1 MSGRKLETMPKEKI
15 TIQQFALLTF
25 LVMVGDMILIYPS
38 LVTTLGKQDA
48 WICSFLSQP
57 IGLFIIWILYKLHQT
72 FPELSLIE
80 ICKKLLG
87 PWMGSVLS
95 AGYLFYFAIGAAICI
110 REVGD
115 FMTTQIYLQTPIRV
129 ILIMLMC
136 SLTWGLMKGLNT
148 MGATSELLTPVVV
161 FFMAFLFM
169 GLMPK
174 LDASHLKP
182 FLSTSWVHLIETV
195 IRGSFTSFG
204 ELLVLTMILP
214 YVMSGPHLKRD
225 LLLATF
231 CGGLLLCVLLL
242 FSLMVVGPFLTQHN
256 IFISYTLSQKIN
268 IGNFFERIEAFM
280 ATAWLIA
287 TYFKSLLYM
296 FAFVIGLAHLF
307 RLKTYKQL
315 ILPSSLLMFA
325 LSILIS
331 PNVIFYIETIMPAW
345 VDWDMT
351 CSFFIPL
358 LLLLVHRI
366 RFGKNKKNQTHPE
379 RLPT

>member
-1 MSGRKLETMPKEKI
+1 MIIKDKI
-15 TIQQFALLTF
+15 TIRQFTLLTF
-25 LVMVGDMILIYPS
+25 LIMVGDMILIYPS

-57 IGLFIIWILYKLHQT
+57 IGLFIIWILYKLQQT
-72 FPELSLIE
+72 YPELSLIE

-87 PWMGSVLS
+87 SWIGSVLS

-115 FMTTQIYLQTPIRV
+115 FMTTQIYLETPIRV
-129 ILIMLMC
+129 ILIMLIC
-136 SLTWGLMKGLNT
+136 SLIWGLMKGFQT
-148 MGATSELLTPVVV
+148 MGATSELLTPIVVI
-161 FFMAFLFM
+161 FIALLFV
-169 GLMPK
+169 GLLPK
-174 LDASHLKP
+174 IDVSNLQPILNISR
-182 FLSTSWVHLIETV
+182 VHLIETV
-195 IRGSFTSFG
+195 VRGAFTSFG

-214 YVMSGPHLKRD
+214 YVVSGPYLKRD
-225 LLLATF
+225 MLLATF
-231 CGGLLLCVLLL
+231 CGGILLSVLLL
-242 FSLMVVGPFLTQHN
+242 FSLLVMGPFMTQHN
-256 IFISYTLSQKIN
+256 IYISYTLSQKIN

-296 FAFVIGLAHLF
+296 FAFVIGLAQLF
-307 RLKTYKQL
+307 QLKTYKPL
-315 ILPSSLLMFA
+315 ILPSSLLMFSLA
-325 LSILIS
+325 ILIS
-331 PNVIFYIETIMPAW
+331 PNVIFYTNTIMPAW

-351 CSFFIPL
+351 CSFIIPL

-366 RFGKNKKNQTHPE
+366 RFGKDKKNQTHPE

>member
-1 MSGRKLETMPKEKI
+1 
-15 TIQQFALLTF
+15 
-25 LVMVGDMILIYPS
+25 MVGDMILIYPS

-57 IGLFIIWILYKLHQT
+57 IGLFIIWILYKLQQT
-72 FPELSLIE
+72 YPELSLIE

-87 PWMGSVLS
+87 SWIGSVLS

-115 FMTTQIYLQTPIRV
+115 FMTTQIYLETPIRV
-129 ILIMLMC
+129 ILIMLIC
-136 SLTWGLMKGLNT
+136 SLIWGLMKGFQT
-148 MGATSELLTPVVV
+148 MGATSELLTPIVVI
-161 FFMAFLFM
+161 FIALLFV
-169 GLMPK
+169 GLLPK
-174 LDASHLKP
+174 IDVSNLQPILNISR
-182 FLSTSWVHLIETV
+182 VHLIETV
-195 IRGSFTSFG
+195 VRGAFTSFG

-214 YVMSGPHLKRD
+214 YVVSGPYLKRD
-225 LLLATF
+225 MLLATF
-231 CGGLLLCVLLL
+231 CGGILLSVLLL
-242 FSLMVVGPFLTQHN
+242 FSLLVMGPFMTQHN
-256 IFISYTLSQKIN
+256 IYISYTLSQKIN

-296 FAFVIGLAHLF
+296 FAFVIGLAQLF
-307 RLKTYKQL
+307 QLKTYKPL
-315 ILPSSLLMFA
+315 ILPSSLLMFSLA
-325 LSILIS
+325 ILIS
-331 PNVIFYIETIMPAW
+331 PNVIFYTNTIMPAW

-351 CSFFIPL
+351 CSFIIPL

-366 RFGKNKKNQTHPE
+366 RFGKDKKNQTHPE